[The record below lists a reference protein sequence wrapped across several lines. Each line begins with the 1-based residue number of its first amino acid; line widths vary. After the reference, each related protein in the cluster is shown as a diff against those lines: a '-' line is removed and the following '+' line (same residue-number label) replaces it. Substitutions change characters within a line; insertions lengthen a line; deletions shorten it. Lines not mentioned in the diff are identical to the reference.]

1 MPAPSRTRQPW
12 PMKWVVLAII
22 LSIGV
27 YTFLTLK
34 YRKPDRAFQP
44 YQDIRDRAN
53 VVRLLDAGYQRV
65 TLEADL
71 PVDPVA
77 PDSTARTTVAIAG
90 LPSGLRQTLVV
101 QPELPAEILSVS
113 AAPSVNALFAYPIG
127 VKCSLPDNKQQLAG
141 AELYVHGDELIVTPD
156 FERLSGGL
164 LARNRERLIRLTV
177 PAGTLKPGSYHITLV
192 GTRSSKS
199 WTLQVH

>member
-1 MPAPSRTRQPW
+1 
-12 PMKWVVLAII
+12 MKWVVLAII

>member
-1 MPAPSRTRQPW
+1 
-12 PMKWVVLAII
+12 MKWVVLAII

-34 YRKPDRAFQP
+34 YRRPDRAFRP
-44 YQDIRDRAN
+44 YQDLRDRAN
-53 VVRLLDAGYQRV
+53 VHRLLDAGFQRIA
-65 TLEADL
+65 LEADL
-71 PVDPVA
+71 PADALTFESSVRSSA
-77 PDSTARTTVAIAG
+77 AAAG
-90 LPSGLRQTLVV
+90 LPAGLRETLVEPP
-101 QPELPAEILSVS
+101 QLPAEILGIS
-113 AAPSVNALFAYPIG
+113 AAPAVNSMFAYPIG

-141 AELYVHGDELIVTPD
+141 AQLYVRGDELVITPQ

-177 PAGTLKPGSYHITLV
+177 PAGTLQPGSYHLTLV
-192 GTRSSKS
+192 GARSSRT